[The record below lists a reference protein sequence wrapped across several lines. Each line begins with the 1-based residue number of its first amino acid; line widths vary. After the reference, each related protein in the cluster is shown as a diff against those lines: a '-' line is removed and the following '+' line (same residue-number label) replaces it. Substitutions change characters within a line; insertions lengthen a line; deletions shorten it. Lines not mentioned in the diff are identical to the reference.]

1 MKLFKEL
8 TIHEQRI
15 LCHQLSNS
23 FDCIKADVDR
33 EQCINKRNKNI
44 QELKRRMLNVE
55 LEQYEN
61 KIEHYEHLYQQ
72 DLNALKLQIL
82 NPTSSDQKRKAD
94 ILMDLVISYLH
105 HHTNSLIRHIRFQE
119 SRLHDKLIRQRRRHL
134 LTKKKII
141 DVYPQTIVDVPR
153 VSMSLM
159 QLNYLSCN
167 GKLKLLL
174 NIYFNSSTIYKY
186 VYSYYFVY

>member
-23 FDCIKADVDR
+23 FDCIKTDVDR

-44 QELKRRMLNVE
+44 PELKRRMLNVE

-72 DLNALKLQIL
+72 DLNALQLQIL
-82 NPTSSDQKRKAD
+82 TSTSSDQKRKAD
-94 ILMDLVISYLH
+94 ILMDLVISYLQ
-105 HHTNSLIRHIRFQE
+105 HHTNSLIRYIRFKE
-119 SRLHDKLIRQRRRHL
+119 SRLHDKLIRHRRRHL
-134 LTKKKII
+134 LTPKKII
-141 DVYPQTIVDVPR
+141 DVYPQVIIDVPR

-159 QLNYLSCN
+159 QLNYLSRN

-174 NIYFNSSTIYKY
+174 NRYFNNSTIYKY